1 MPYKDMKDRDHKKE
15 YQDFLANGGRAK
27 QSERQRARRAW
38 DKEHGK
44 ESRKGKALDH
54 VKPIKD
60 GGKSTAGNVRQQRT
74 QLQEAKIT
82 RLTAAQGCASLYCS
96 RLSA

>member
-38 DKEHGK
+38 GKEHGK

-60 GGKSTAGNVRQQRT
+60 GGKSTAGNG
-74 QLQEAKIT
+74 
-82 RLTAAQGCASLYCS
+82 RLKSCS
-96 RLSA
+96 ANSARNFKKPK